1 MSSILSLSLQKQEGS
16 FRLDAELEAA
26 AGVTGI
32 IGPSGAGKS
41 MLLAAIAGLADPDKG
56 SIHLDNQPLYDS
68 AQNINLSPEY
78 RELGMVFQDA
88 RLFPHMTVKSN
99 LVFSRR
105 KTRAALCTFDETV
118 DLLDIHHLLTRRPHH
133 LSGGEKQR
141 VAIGRALLSAPAALL
156 MDEPLASLDLA
167 RRREIMPFLERL
179 RHRFDLPIL
188 YVSHN
193 LDETLRLADGV
204 IVMDQGKILARG
216 SVEDTLSRIDVQS
229 LIMGTAPNNDHPEPL
244 TIVAATIGKRSDDGL
259 SSIETP
265 WGALTAPNL
274 SGRYG
279 DRVRLRIRAR
289 DIVLST
295 AEPTSLSIR
304 NVIPG
309 TIGTMTEAGDAQVDV
324 LVRPSHDSEAQP
336 VWARVTRRAA
346 TDLALEPGRPIWAL
360 LKAVV
365 LTSDIELEALR

>member
-1 MSSILSLSLQKQEGS
+1 MSSVLSISVQKQEGT
-16 FRLDAELEAA
+16 FTLDAEFEAS

-41 MLLAAIAGLADPDKG
+41 MLLSTIAGLANPDNG
-56 SIHLDNQPLYDS
+56 SIRLDRQALFDT
-68 AQNINLSPEY
+68 AQNINLSPEH

-99 LVFSRR
+99 LTFSRR
-105 KTRAALCTFDETV
+105 QTRAALSTVEEIV
-118 DLLDIHHLLTRRPHH
+118 DLLDIGSLLSRRPHH

-141 VAIGRALLSAPAALL
+141 VAIGRALLSSPAALL

-193 LDETLRLADGV
+193 LDETLRLADSV
-204 IVMDQGKILARG
+204 IVMDQGNILARG
-216 SVEDTLSRIDVQS
+216 GVEQTLSRIDVQS
-229 LIMGTAPNNDHPEPL
+229 LVLGGATTNDHPEPV

-259 SSIETP
+259 FSIETP
-265 WGALTAPNL
+265 WGTLTAPNIT
-274 SGRYG
+274 GRYG
-279 DRVRLRIRAR
+279 DQVRLRIRAR
-289 DIVLST
+289 DLVLST
-295 AEPTSLSIR
+295 TEPTGLSIR
-304 NVIPG
+304 NVIAG
-309 TIGTMTEAGDAQVDV
+309 EVGIMTEAGSAQVDV
-324 LVRPSHDSEAQP
+324 LVRPSHDSNTQP
-336 VWARVTRRAA
+336 VWARITKRAA
-346 TDLALEPGRPIWAL
+346 TELDLQPGHPIWAL

>member
-1 MSSILSLSLQKQEGS
+1 MSSVLSISVQKQEGT
-16 FRLDAELEAA
+16 FALDANLEAS
-26 AGVTGI
+26 AGVTAI

-41 MLLAAIAGLADPDKG
+41 MLLSTIAGLADPDKG
-56 SIHLDNQPLYDS
+56 YIRLDEQALFDAALNV
-68 AQNINLSPEY
+68 NLSPEH

-99 LVFSRR
+99 LTFSRR
-105 KTRAALCTFDETV
+105 QTRAALSTLEEIV
-118 DLLDIHHLLTRRPHH
+118 DLMDIGSLLPRRPHH

-193 LDETLRLADGV
+193 LDETLRLADSV
-204 IVMDQGKILARG
+204 IVIDQGKILARG
-216 SVEDTLSRIDVQS
+216 SVEETLSRIDVQS
-229 LIMGTAPNNDHPEPL
+229 LILGGAKTNDHPEPV
-244 TIVAATIGKRSDDGL
+244 TIVAATIGKRSEDGL
-259 SSIETP
+259 FSIETP
-265 WGALTAPNL
+265 WGVLTAPNIT
-274 SGRYG
+274 GRYG
-279 DRVRLRIRAR
+279 DQVRLRIRAR

-295 AEPTSLSIR
+295 AEPTGLSIR
-304 NVIPG
+304 NVIAG
-309 TIGTMTEAGDAQVDV
+309 QVGTMTEAGNAQVDV
-324 LVRPSHDSEAQP
+324 LVRPSHDSNAQP
-336 VWARVTRRAA
+336 VWARITRRAA
-346 TDLALEPGRPIWAL
+346 TELDLQPGRPIWAL

>member
-1 MSSILSLSLQKQEGS
+1 MSSVLSISVQKQEGT
-16 FRLDAELEAA
+16 FTLDAEFEAS

-41 MLLAAIAGLADPDKG
+41 MLLSTIAGLANPDNG
-56 SIHLDNQPLYDS
+56 SIRLDRHALFDT
-68 AQNINLSPEY
+68 AQNINLSPEH

-99 LVFSRR
+99 LTFSRR
-105 KTRAALCTFDETV
+105 QTRAALSTVEEIV
-118 DLLDIHHLLTRRPHH
+118 DLLDIGSLLSRRPHH

-141 VAIGRALLSAPAALL
+141 VAIGRALLSSPAALL

-193 LDETLRLADGV
+193 LDETLRLADSV
-204 IVMDQGKILARG
+204 IVMDQGNILARG
-216 SVEDTLSRIDVQS
+216 GVEQTLSRIDVQS
-229 LIMGTAPNNDHPEPL
+229 LVLGGATTNDHPEPV

-259 SSIETP
+259 FSIETP
-265 WGALTAPNL
+265 WGTLTAPNIT
-274 SGRYG
+274 GRYG
-279 DRVRLRIRAR
+279 DQVRLRIRAR
-289 DIVLST
+289 DLVLST
-295 AEPTSLSIR
+295 TEPTGLSIR
-304 NVIPG
+304 NVIAG
-309 TIGTMTEAGDAQVDV
+309 EVGIMTEAGSAQVDV
-324 LVRPSHDSEAQP
+324 LVRPSHDSNTQP
-336 VWARVTRRAA
+336 VWARITKRAA
-346 TDLALEPGRPIWAL
+346 TELDLQPGHPIWAL

>member
-1 MSSILSLSLQKQEGS
+1 MSSVLAINVMKQTGP
-16 FRLDAELEAA
+16 FALDVSMEASS
-26 AGVTGI
+26 GVTGI

-41 MLLAAIAGLADPDKG
+41 MLLSTVAGLTAPDAG
-56 SIHLDNQPLYDS
+56 SIYLDQQPLYES
-68 AQNINLSPEY
+68 ETNINLSPEH

-99 LVFSRR
+99 LTFSRR
-105 KTRAALCTFDETV
+105 NNLPALSSLEEIV
-118 DLLDIHHLLTRRPHH
+118 ALLDIESLLHRRPHH

-193 LDETLRLADGV
+193 LDETLRLADNV
-204 IVMDQGKILARG
+204 VVMDQGKILARG
-216 SVEDTLSRIDVQS
+216 GVEETLSRIDVQS
-229 LIMGTAPNNDHPEPL
+229 LILGGAAAADHPEPV
-244 TIVAATIGKRSDDGL
+244 TIMAATIGAQAADGL
-259 SSIETP
+259 FSVETP
-265 WGALTAPNL
+265 WGTLTAPNIT
-274 SGRYG
+274 GAPG
-279 DRVRLRIRAR
+279 DQVRLRIRAR

-295 AEPTSLSIR
+295 AEPSGLSIR
-304 NVIPG
+304 NVIAG
-309 TIGTMTEAGDAQVDV
+309 EVGVMTEAGGAQVDV
-324 LVRPSHDSEAQP
+324 LVRPLGNNDAP
-336 VWARVTRRAA
+336 AVWARITQRAA
-346 TDLALEPGRPIWAL
+346 KELDLQPGRPIWAL

>member
-1 MSSILSLSLQKQEGS
+1 MSSVLSIAVQKQEGP
-16 FRLDAELEAA
+16 FALDVELEAS

-41 MLLAAIAGLADPDKG
+41 MLLSTIAGLADPDEG
-56 SIHLDNQPLYDS
+56 TIRLDGQILFDT
-68 AQNINLSPEY
+68 ARNINLSPEH

-99 LVFSRR
+99 LTFSRR
-105 KTRAALCTFDETV
+105 QSRAALSALDEIV
-118 DLLDIHHLLTRRPHH
+118 DLLDIGSLLSRRPHH

-141 VAIGRALLSAPAALL
+141 VAIGRALLSSPAALL

-193 LDETLRLADGV
+193 LDETLRLADSV
-204 IVMDQGKILARG
+204 IVMDQGQVLARG
-216 SVEDTLSRIDVQS
+216 SVEETLSRIDVQS
-229 LIMGTAPNNDHPEPL
+229 LILGGVKSNEHPEPV
-244 TIVAATIGKRSDDGL
+244 TIAAATIGKQSDDGL
-259 SSIETP
+259 FAIETP
-265 WGALTAPNL
+265 WGALTAPNIT
-274 SGRYG
+274 GRYG
-279 DRVRLRIRAR
+279 DQVRLRIRAR
-289 DIVLST
+289 DLVLST
-295 AEPTSLSIR
+295 TEPAGLSIR
-304 NVIPG
+304 NVIAG
-309 TIGTMTEAGDAQVDV
+309 EVGTMTEAGAAQIDV
-324 LVRPSHDSEAQP
+324 LVRPSYEPNAQP
-336 VWARVTRRAA
+336 VWARITKRAA
-346 TDLALEPGRPIWAL
+346 TELNLQPGLPIWAL

>member
-1 MSSILSLSLQKQEGS
+1 VSSVLSIAVQKREGS
-16 FRLDAELEAA
+16 FALDVDLQAS

-41 MLLAAIAGLADPDKG
+41 MLLSTIAGLADPDLG
-56 SIHLDNQPLYDS
+56 SVKLDGQALFDS

-99 LVFSRR
+99 LTFSRR
-105 KTRAALCTFDETV
+105 QTRAALSTQDEIV
-118 DLLDIHHLLTRRPHH
+118 DLLDIGSLLSRRPHH

-141 VAIGRALLSAPAALL
+141 VAIGRALLSSPAALL

-193 LDETLRLADGV
+193 LDETLRLADSV

-216 SVEDTLSRIDVQS
+216 SVEETLSRIDVQS
-229 LIMGTAPNNDHPEPL
+229 LILGGATNNEHPEPV
-244 TIVAATIGKRSDDGL
+244 TIAAATIGKRSDDGL
-259 SSIETP
+259 FSIETP
-265 WGALTAPNL
+265 WGALTAPNIT
-274 SGRYG
+274 GRYG
-279 DRVRLRIRAR
+279 DQVRLRIRAR
-289 DIVLST
+289 DLVLST
-295 AEPTSLSIR
+295 TEPAGLSIR
-304 NVIPG
+304 NVIAG
-309 TIGTMTEAGDAQVDV
+309 EVGTMTEAGAAQVDV
-324 LVRPSHDSEAQP
+324 LVRPSYDNNAQP
-336 VWARVTRRAA
+336 VWARITKRAA
-346 TDLALEPGRPIWAL
+346 TELDLQPGRPIWAL